1 MEHTMQIKGKVV
13 LVTGAN
19 RGLGKQF
26 AKSLVEAGAA
36 KVYAA
41 ARDPKSVDIPGVQAI
56 RLDVTNAAD
65 IAEAAA
71 TYTDVQVIVNNAG
84 VTTRGLL
91 VDPASTQ
98 GIRDLLEINTFG
110 PIALTQAFAP
120 ALKKNGGGAVVNVL
134 SVLSWVSLPAGGA
147 YHISKAAAWAAT
159 NALREE
165 LREQGTLVVAAHPGY
180 IDTDMTAQVTA
191 PKSTPEHVVNEVLA
205 ALEKNQEEVLVDETG
220 RQVKQSLSTDKPI
233 YLTGIPR

>member
-1 MEHTMQIKGKVV
+1 MQIKGKVV

-19 RGLGKQF
+19 RGLGRQF
-26 AKSLVEAGAA
+26 VKSLLKAGAS

-41 ARDPKSVDIPGVQAI
+41 ARDPKRVDIAGAEAV

-84 VTTRGLL
+84 VTTRSLIS
-91 VDPASTQ
+91 DPASTQ
-98 GIRDLLEINTFG
+98 GIRDVLEINTFG
-110 PIALTQAFAP
+110 PILLTQAFAP
-120 ALKKNGGGAVVNVL
+120 VLKKNGGGAVINVL

-165 LREQGTLVVAAHPGY
+165 LREQGTLVVAAHPAY
-180 IDTDMTAQVTA
+180 IDTDMTAQVTG

-205 ALEKNQEEVLVDETG
+205 AVEKNQEEVLVDDTG
-220 RQVKQSLSTDKPI
+220 REVKRSLSSDAPI

>member
-1 MEHTMQIKGKVV
+1 MDIEGKVV

-26 AKSLVEAGAA
+26 VKSLLKAGAS

-41 ARDPKSVDIPGVQAI
+41 ARNPESVDIPGAQAI

-71 TYTDVQVIVNNAG
+71 AYGDVQVIVNNAG
-84 VTTRGLL
+84 IIKRGALADTATTQ
-91 VDPASTQ
+91 A
-98 GIRDLLEINTFG
+98 IRETLEINTFG
-110 PIALTQAFAP
+110 PIAVTQAFAP
-120 ALKKNGGGAVVNVL
+120 ILKRNGGGAIVNIL
-134 SVLSWVSLPAGGA
+134 SVLSWVSLPDGGA

-165 LREQGTLVVAAHPGY
+165 LRAQGTLVVAVHPGY
-180 IDTDMTAQVTA
+180 IDTDMTAGIDA
-191 PKSTPEHVVNEVLA
+191 PKTTPEQVVHDVLA
-205 ALEKNQEEVLVDETG
+205 AVAKNQQEVLVDDTG
-220 RQVKQSLSTDKPI
+220 RAVKQSLSSDMPV
-233 YLTGIPR
+233 YLTGITS

>member
-1 MEHTMQIKGKVV
+1 MQIKGKVV

-26 AKSLVEAGAA
+26 AVSLLKAGAA

-71 TYTDVQVIVNNAG
+71 TYTDVDVIVNNAG

-91 VDPASTQ
+91 TDPSSTQ
-98 GIRDLLEINTFG
+98 GIRDLLETNTFG

-120 ALKKNGGGAVVNVL
+120 TLKKNGGGAVINIL
-134 SVLSWVSLPAGGA
+134 SVLTWASLPAGGA

-159 NALREE
+159 NALRIE
-165 LREQGTLVVAAHPGY
+165 LREQGTLVVAAHPAF
-180 IDTDMTAQVTA
+180 IDTDMVRQVTA
-191 PKSTPEHVVNEVLA
+191 PKSSTEHVVNEILA
-205 ALEKNQEEVLVDETG
+205 AVERNQEEVTVDDTG
-220 RQVKQSLSTDKPI
+220 RAVKASLSTDKPL
-233 YLTGIPR
+233 YLVGVER

>member
-1 MEHTMQIKGKVV
+1 MQIKGKVV

-26 AKSLVEAGAA
+26 VVSLLKAGAA

-41 ARDPKSVDIPGVQAI
+41 ARDPKSVDIPGAHAI

-71 TYTDVQVIVNNAG
+71 TYTDVDVIVNNAG
-84 VTTRGLL
+84 VTARGSL

-98 GIRDLLEINTFG
+98 SIRDLLEINTFG

-120 ALKKNGGGAVVNVL
+120 TLKKNGGGAVINIL
-134 SVLSWVSLPAGGA
+134 SVLTWASLPAGGA

-159 NALREE
+159 NALRIE
-165 LREQGTLVVAAHPGY
+165 LREQGTLVVSAHPGF
-180 IDTDMTAQVTA
+180 IDTDMVRQITA
-191 PKSTPEHVVNEVLA
+191 PKSSTEHVVNEVLA
-205 ALEKNQEEVLVDETG
+205 AVEKNQEEVTVDDTG
-220 RQVKQSLSTDKPI
+220 RAVKASLSSDKPL
-233 YLTGIPR
+233 YLVGVER

>member
-1 MEHTMQIKGKVV
+1 MQIKGKVV

-26 AKSLVEAGAA
+26 VLSLLKAGAA

-41 ARDPKSVDIPGVQAI
+41 ARDPNSVDIPGAQAI
-56 RLDVTNAAD
+56 RLDVTSPAD

-71 TYTDVQVIVNNAG
+71 TYTDVDVIVNNAG

-110 PIALTQAFAP
+110 PIAMTQAFAP
-120 ALKKNGGGAVVNVL
+120 TLKKNGGGAVINVL
-134 SVLSWVSLPAGGA
+134 SVLTWASLPAGGA

-165 LREQGTLVVAAHPGY
+165 LRAQGTLVVAAHPAF
-180 IDTDMTAQVTA
+180 IDTDMVRQITA
-191 PKSTPEHVVNEVLA
+191 PKSSPEHVVNEVLA
-205 ALEKNQEEVLVDETG
+205 AVAKNQEEVTVDDTG
-220 RQVKQSLSTDKPI
+220 RAVKASLSTDKPI

>member
-1 MEHTMQIKGKVV
+1 MEIKGKVV

-26 AKSLVEAGAA
+26 AVSLLKAGAA

-41 ARDPKSVDIPGVQAI
+41 ARDPKSVDIPGVEAI

-71 TYTDVQVIVNNAG
+71 TYTDVQVLINNAG
-84 VTTRGLL
+84 VTTRGKL
-91 VDPASTQ
+91 VDPTSTQ
-98 GIRDLLEINTFG
+98 GIRDVLEINTFG
-110 PIALTQAFAP
+110 PISLTQAFAP
-120 ALKKNGGGAVVNVL
+120 VLKKNGGGAVINIL

-147 YHISKAAAWAAT
+147 YHISKAAMWAAT

-165 LREQGTLVVAAHPGY
+165 LREQGTLVVAAHPAY
-180 IDTDMTAQVTA
+180 IDTDMTAGVTGE
-191 PKSTPEHVVNEVLA
+191 KSTPEHVVNEVLA
-205 ALEKNQEEVLVDETG
+205 AVARDQEEVLVDETG
-220 RQVKQSLSTDKPI
+220 RAVKQSLSTGKPI

>member
-1 MEHTMQIKGKVV
+1 MQIEGKVV

-26 AKSLVEAGAA
+26 AQSLLKAGAT

-71 TYTDVQVIVNNAG
+71 TYTDVDVIVNNAG

-120 ALKKNGGGAVVNVL
+120 TLKKNGGGAVINIL
-134 SVLSWVSLPAGGA
+134 SVLTWASLPAGGA

-165 LREQGTLVVAAHPGY
+165 LRGQGTLVVSAHPGF
-180 IDTDMTAQVTA
+180 IDTDMVRQITA
-191 PKSTPEHVVNEVLA
+191 PKSSPEHVVNAVLA
-205 ALEKNQEEVLVDETG
+205 AVAKNQEEVTVDDTG
-220 RQVKQSLSTDKPI
+220 RAIKASLSTDAPI
-233 YLTGIPR
+233 YLTGITS

>member
-1 MEHTMQIKGKVV
+1 MQIKGKVV

-26 AKSLVEAGAA
+26 AKSLLEAGAS

-41 ARDPKSVDIPGVQAI
+41 ARDPKSVDIPGVEAI

-65 IAEAAA
+65 TAEAAA

-84 VTTRGLL
+84 VSTLGLL
-91 VDPASTQ
+91 TDPASTQ

-120 ALKKNGGGAVVNVL
+120 ALRQNGGGAVVNVL
-134 SVLSWVSLPAGGA
+134 SVLSWASLPAGGA

-159 NALREE
+159 NALRAE
-165 LREQGTLVVAAHPGY
+165 LREQGTLVVAAHPGF
-180 IDTDMTAQVTA
+180 IDTDMTAHVTA
-191 PKSTPEHVVNEVLA
+191 PKSTTQHVVNEVLA

-220 RQVKQSLSTDKPI
+220 RAVKQSLSTDKPL
-233 YLTGIPR
+233 YLTGVSR